1 MRYVPSRSIELG
13 MQRVRLFLRR
23 KYSRVCSRT
32 HRNRIMKI
40 PRLSL
45 IVQFPVFA
53 VLYLCLGIVLFDRG
67 PLVKAAVE
75 AVGVSALC
83 AWLRGV

>member
-1 MRYVPSRSIELG
+1 
-13 MQRVRLFLRR
+13 
-23 KYSRVCSRT
+23 
-32 HRNRIMKI
+32 MKI